1 MAFTVCAQAPAS
13 LISREAAGVAGR
25 RERKGDIAMSG
36 GFVRLIAGLAL
47 IAVLVF
53 IGVGVYNA
61 GVTAG
66 LAETGNAVASGAPAV
81 YYPGPYY
88 GHPWGWGGFGFFG
101 IFFWILGIFLIF
113 GLIRAAFGFGRWGR
127 GGRDWSNHHGPGGYG
142 GPRQHFEDWHRQ
154 AHEPGGEAKEQ

>member
-1 MAFTVCAQAPAS
+1 
-13 LISREAAGVAGR
+13 
-25 RERKGDIAMSG
+25 MSG
-36 GFVRLIAGLAL
+36 GSFGRLIAGLVL

-66 LAETGNAVASGAPAV
+66 LAETGSAVASGAPVV
-81 YYPGPYY
+81 YYPGPYV
-88 GHPWGWGGFGFFG
+88 GHPWGWGGGFGFFG

-127 GGRDWSNHHGPGGYG
+127 GGRDWGNHHGPGGYG
-142 GPRQHFEDWHRQ
+142 GPRQHLEDWHRQ
-154 AHEPGGEAKEQ
+154 AHEAGGETKDQ